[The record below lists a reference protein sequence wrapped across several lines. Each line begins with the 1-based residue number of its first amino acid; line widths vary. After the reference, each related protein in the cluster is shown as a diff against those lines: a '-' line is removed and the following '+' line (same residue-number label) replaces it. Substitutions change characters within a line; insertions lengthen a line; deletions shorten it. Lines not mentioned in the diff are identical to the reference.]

1 MNAITR
7 MIRKFSPQP
16 AEPTNGTPV
25 VMEEPP
31 YPILAGIVPVPGGF
45 TIVFED
51 RGERG
56 FKQVIIP
63 SDLLERYNKA
73 GNEWFAVQ
81 AELAS
86 LPTSNRKRK
95 RRVKSED
102 VSVGGPI
109 G

>member
-16 AEPTNGTPV
+16 AEPTNGTPP
-25 VMEEPP
+25 VMEELP
-31 YPILAGIVPVPGGF
+31 YPVLMGIFPANGQLRL
-45 TIVFED
+45 TLED
-51 RGERG
+51 NGQRG

-63 SDLLERYNKA
+63 SDLLERYNR
-73 GNEWFAVQ
+73 AVTEFLDVQ
-81 AELAS
+81 GLLAS

-95 RRVKSED
+95 RRVKS
-102 VSVGGPI
+102 GGPI